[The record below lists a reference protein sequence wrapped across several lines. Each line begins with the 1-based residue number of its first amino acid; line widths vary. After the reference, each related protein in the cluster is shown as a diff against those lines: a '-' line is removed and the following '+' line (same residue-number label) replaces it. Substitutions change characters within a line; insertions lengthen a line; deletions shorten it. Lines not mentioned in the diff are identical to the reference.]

1 MTDLASLGIKVDSS
15 QVVAATKSLNDF
27 SGQARG
33 AASSTKQATTASE
46 ALKLSYTKLA
56 GAITASGI
64 AYQTLMRAMSEVN
77 SLFRKGFDA
86 VEQYNTSIASLSALV
101 LTFTKAHD
109 NMKLADRWKEAVRYS
124 TEMVPIMERIAA
136 RTLLSGSETIALA
149 NAFAA
154 RVFSSMPQTR
164 SK

>member
-1 MTDLASLGIKVDSS
+1 
-15 QVVAATKSLNDF
+15 
-27 SGQARG
+27 
-33 AASSTKQATTASE
+33 
-46 ALKLSYTKLA
+46 
-56 GAITASGI
+56 
-64 AYQTLMRAMSEVN
+64 MSEIN

-86 VEQYNTSIASLSALV
+86 VEQYNTSIASLSALI